1 MTSKLLLAGRKAV
14 ITGAA
19 NGIGLATAARFSAEG
34 AAVVLLDCE
43 AEPVR
48 CAAASIS
55 RGRAIVVD
63 VRDEA
68 AVAAAVSEAE
78 QALGGL
84 DIVVANAAIEPLDD
98 DRADRLDTAVW
109 RRVIDIN
116 LTGVFLTAKFGLKA
130 LLRSGAADRT
140 LICTVSPTGIRG
152 SAPGQDAY
160 STSKAGVLGL
170 MRVMAN
176 DYAGDGIRVNAVMP
190 GFTDTRAN
198 AAIFADP
205 AKLAAV
211 NAIVPLGRAG
221 TPAEV
226 AALMAW
232 VASSEARYA
241 TGAVFVVDG
250 GMTAI

>member
-19 NGIGLATAARFSAEG
+19 NGIGLATAARFGAEG

-48 CAAASIS
+48 RAAASIS
-55 RGRAIVVD
+55 GGRAIIVD

-68 AVAAAVSEAE
+68 ALATAVSEAE

-130 LLRSGAADRT
+130 LLRSGAADRA

-198 AAIFADP
+198 AAILADP

-211 NAIVPLGRAG
+211 NATVPLGRAG